1 MERITE
7 QYRHDLK
14 SITLFYD
21 EKNNVAIDTINYLL
35 TLGVF
40 AELKTAK
47 SPLELALEDVEHG
60 RTTRI
65 KNINNFKEECLQ

>member
-1 MERITE
+1 METTMK
-7 QYRHDLK
+7 RHHGLK

-21 EKNNVAIDTINYLL
+21 EKNNLAIDTINHLL

-40 AELKTAK
+40 AKSKTVK
-47 SPLELALEDVEHG
+47 SPLELALEDVKHG
-60 RTTRI
+60 RITRI